1 MPSGVPFTKSLRLIR
16 RAACSGLPL
25 YPYVQ
30 LLFDLIDQAIPNSE
44 NKVLFLGPQGHSTGI
59 VRGID
64 STVYGPVYRRLALLS
79 PGESRFLPLRVLASL
94 GKDVFEHDERVL
106 PGFRKGRSY
115 AELFA
120 PLGFD
125 VSLGCVLHYEGE
137 VTGFYPLWRDRTAP
151 AFSAA
156 ERKFLS
162 RAAPW
167 IAHGVA
173 TGLRRRACG
182 VPEDGPFDPL
192 PNLAHGM
199 LLLDR
204 NGRILGLNERA
215 RALFMRLDEY
225 DASSTGTFFSL
236 WRDTVGAAQ
245 RIAAI
250 LRDVFSTQARDDASV
265 PVVHV
270 LRHPSGLCLRL
281 HGWWLEGESHRTLI
295 SVLVEEVMPRS
306 IKIDTVRLRYGLSAR
321 ETEMLDAIARDEGP
335 ADSARRLGLSI
346 ATVRTLRER
355 LMTKIGATSPSALR
369 ALVGVYPAYPF
380 KTHE

>member
-1 MPSGVPFTKSLRLIR
+1 MPSGAPFTRPLRLIR
-16 RAACSGLPL
+16 HAACSGLPL

-79 PGESRFLPLRVLASL
+79 PRESRFLPLRVLASL

-106 PGFRKGRSY
+106 PGFRKGQSY

-125 VSLGCVLHYEGE
+125 LSLGCILRHEGE

-250 LRDVFSTQARDDASV
+250 LRDIISIKTRDDAHV
-265 PVVHV
+265 PAVHM
-270 LRHPSGLCLRL
+270 LTHPSGLCLRL

-306 IKIDTVRLRYGLSAR
+306 VKIDCVRLRYGLSAR
-321 ETEMLDAIARDEGP
+321 ETEIMQAIAQGEGP
-335 ADSARRLGLSI
+335 ANTATRMALSTH
-346 ATVRTLRER
+346 TVRTLRER
-355 LMTKIGATSPSALR
+355 LSTKIGLTSPAAIRELLD
-369 ALVGVYPAYPF
+369 AYPASPR
-380 KTHE
+380 HDG